1 MILNKNNNKNNKN
14 KNTHRE
20 RKVWRARKFC
30 QTFSAARRS
39 SALHHRHPRACPV
52 TVLPRGIPH
61 GVRSRDG
68 HISSLTHFFRGAT
81 RHIQIRHLQ
90 NLNGAPGN
98 CVLERATGTTLSE
111 DISSY
116 MGSRALAPWSSS
128 SESCRSVHLRSID
141 CSMHST
147 YKR

>member
-20 RKVWRARKFC
+20 RKIWRARKFC

-39 SALHHRHPRACPV
+39 SALHHRPRACPGN
-52 TVLPRGIPH
+52 VLLRGIPH

-90 NLNGAPGN
+90 NL
-98 CVLERATGTTLSE
+98 LWKRRARKRRTGTSHRHDPLGGHFLVHGLNRSAKKPDLKVTLKVRS
-111 DISSY
+111 
-116 MGSRALAPWSSS
+116 GLAF
-128 SESCRSVHLRSID
+128 I
-141 CSMHST
+141 
-147 YKR
+147 